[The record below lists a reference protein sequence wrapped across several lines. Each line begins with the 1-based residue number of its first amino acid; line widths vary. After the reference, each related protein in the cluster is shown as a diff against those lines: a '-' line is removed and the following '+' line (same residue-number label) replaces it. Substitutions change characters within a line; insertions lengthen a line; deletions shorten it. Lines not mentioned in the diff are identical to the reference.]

1 MKDLLMC
8 MFLFSPHLDKVPSS
22 HGLHIT
28 IVLYLIIQ
36 HLVGCG
42 PLTIE
47 ITCARMGKMRE
58 VSHIERSKVNQMD
71 FLGTISV
78 LCSFSYFG

>member
-8 MFLFSPHLDKVPSS
+8 MFLFFPHLDKFPSS

-28 IVLYLIIQ
+28 IVLHLTIQ

-58 VSHIERSKVNQMD
+58 VSHIERSKVSQMD
-71 FLGTISV
+71 FLSTISV
-78 LCSFSYFG
+78 LCSSSYFG